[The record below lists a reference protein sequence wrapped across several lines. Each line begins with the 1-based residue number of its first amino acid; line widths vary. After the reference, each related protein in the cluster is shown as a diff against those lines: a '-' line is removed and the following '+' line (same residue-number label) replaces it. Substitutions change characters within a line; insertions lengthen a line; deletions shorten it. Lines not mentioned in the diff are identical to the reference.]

1 MDSTEKVSYAT
12 GLHHDAEAL
21 MSEGKTDEAL
31 ELIEKASGLMD
42 EYEAETKASKGLESL
57 TARIEVP
64 VNKLPVAVEDVKAF
78 AQNEI
83 RADGSYGN
91 QKVSS
96 SFKPAGYNEKL
107 PAAAQSAWVKSAFG
121 DELKQEAAA
130 YEKAFETWVRCRND
144 DQFNKTAPEWM
155 IKALSEGTDS
165 AGGYTVPTYTEPSV
179 IVNSGAFGDQIRPR
193 VRQFNVS
200 TDAGTIPTSG
210 GVSVS
215 AIAEAGAIT
224 GAESDPTFTGVSFA
238 INKYGALTRVSDE
251 LLADS
256 ATNIP
261 ALLQDLFGTAFG
273 QFQDKTIINQILA
286 SAASDYTMASAT
298 AVAAA
303 DLMGI
308 FYQLPAQHRGGGAH
322 WIMTSQIG
330 ADMGSI
336 GSTAAGQHVAT
347 DLTVSP
353 ATTLLGKPV
362 IYDDNSSNLA
372 TTIATG
378 NEIAIFGD
386 LNQFGFVN
394 REGRTL
400 KRLNELYAGNGQ
412 VGFLATERNDA
423 EVLLP
428 TAFEVLKAA

>member
-1 MDSTEKVSYAT
+1 M
-12 GLHHDAEAL
+12 
-21 MSEGKTDEAL
+21 
-31 ELIEKASGLMD
+31 
-42 EYEAETKASKGLESL
+42 
-57 TARIEVP
+57 
-64 VNKLPVAVEDVKAF
+64 
-78 AQNEI
+78 
-83 RADGSYGN
+83 
-91 QKVSS
+91 
-96 SFKPAGYNEKL
+96 
-107 PAAAQSAWVKSAFG
+107 
-121 DELKQEAAA
+121 
-130 YEKAFETWVRCRND
+130 RCRND
-144 DQFNKTAPEWM
+144 DQFYKTAPEWM
-155 IKALSEGTDS
+155 QKALSEGTDS
-165 AGGYTVPTYTEPSV
+165 AGGFTVPTYTEPSV
-179 IVNSGAFGDQIRPR
+179 VVNSGAFGDQIRPR

-224 GAESDPTFTGVSFA
+224 GAESDPTFTGVTFA

-261 ALLQDLFGTAFG
+261 ALLSDLFGTAFG

-286 SAASDYTMASAT
+286 SAASDHRMASAT
-298 AVAAA
+298 AVVAN
-303 DLMGI
+303 DLTGI
-308 FYQLPAQHRGGGAH
+308 FYVLPAQHRGGGAH

-330 ADMGSI
+330 ALIAAI
-336 GSTAAGQHVAT
+336 GSTSAGQHVAT
-347 DLTVSP
+347 DLTTSP

-362 IYDDNSSNLA
+362 IYDDNGANLA
-372 TTIATG
+372 TSITAN
-378 NEIAIFGD
+378 NECAIFGD
-386 LNQFGFVN
+386 LNQFGFIN

-428 TAFEVLKAA
+428 TAFEVLKAAAS